1 MFDAVPSL
9 LPFITAGKLRVLAAA
24 SRERNRV
31 LPDAPSFAELG
42 LPKMDIALWY
52 GIAAPGNTPR
62 PVVQRLNG
70 ELVKIL
76 DMPDIRKTLTEQ
88 GAELKSG
95 TPEDFAAFMRDEQ
108 ARWGPVVQQAG
119 IKPE

>member
-1 MFDAVPSL
+1 
-9 LPFITAGKLRVLAAA
+9 
-24 SRERNRV
+24 
-31 LPDAPSFAELG
+31 